1 MNKRQKEK
9 PKHQMKMKI
18 SRTLMTNKINGREPR
33 ITRKIVIFSTT
44 TILHSPSNVL
54 LSRDWFFFF
63 HQMFINLTLAAVH
76 GSLYGSSRA
85 RDFGVS
91 GCWWWWV
98 VLGVLR
104 AAAKKWL
111 GESVVRSTSSTGSG
125 GGGGEIL
132 MAFERAE
139 RREV

>member
-1 MNKRQKEK
+1 
-9 PKHQMKMKI
+9 
-18 SRTLMTNKINGREPR
+18 
-33 ITRKIVIFSTT
+33 
-44 TILHSPSNVL
+44 
-54 LSRDWFFFF
+54 
-63 HQMFINLTLAAVH
+63 MFINLTLAAVH

-85 RDFGVS
+85 RDFGVC
-91 GCWWWWV
+91 GCWWWWWV

-111 GESVVRSTSSTGSG
+111 GEGVVRSTTSTGSG

-139 RREV
+139 RREVRV